1 MITELILK
9 FIFLP
14 VNALIDI
21 LPNISFSIPDNI
33 FNGLKDI
40 LGMLGF
46 IFPVKGLLVI
56 LGTSISIKLFH
67 IIWALILRIK
77 SFIPTEGN

>member
-14 VNALIDI
+14 VTALISL
-21 LPNISFSIPDNI
+21 LPDISFSIPDNI
-33 FNGLKDI
+33 FNGLKEI
-40 LGMLGF
+40 FGLLGF

-56 LGTSISIKLFH
+56 LTTSISIKLFH